1 VTGSGGLDLSYP
13 HAAARTADH
22 FFELDPGKLPWIAA
36 VDAAGVGLL
45 QVSSRRLRGWKL
57 FTWGNTPGGRRWQE
71 FLTGSTE
78 SYFEIQAGLT
88 RTQLEHV
95 PLGSGESWSWSEVYG
110 PVSVPV
116 EAVHGEWV
124 DAIECM
130 ESAIAEA
137 RIGSM
142 LEERAGAEHDRHG
155 EPLHAGSGWGRS
167 SRFGVRC
174 RRRNPRRASIACSPV
189 PALAKTRSRGLPSW
203 KRASCRLERR
213 APMLLPSPARTFSK
227 GRRTRPQRCCT
238 GVVRWNA
245 SDLHAA
251 VEAWEAAYALEPDSW
266 LALRNIAA
274 ASGLLGEPER
284 SAEQYL
290 RALDLTPD
298 VAQLRLEA
306 IEALIAVNRF
316 SEAVALAQA
325 APESSF
331 AGRFRFLQAWAAV
344 LHGEIRLAESILEG
358 GLEVAD
364 LREGEVSLSD
374 LWRICRRRCIETGGD
389 CRLHQ
394 APPGVA
400 SAHSDVP
407 FIYDFRPHG

>member
-1 VTGSGGLDLSYP
+1 
-13 HAAARTADH
+13 
-22 FFELDPGKLPWIAA
+22 
-36 VDAAGVGLL
+36 
-45 QVSSRRLRGWKL
+45 
-57 FTWGNTPGGRRWQE
+57 
-71 FLTGSTE
+71 
-78 SYFEIQAGLT
+78 
-88 RTQLEHV
+88 
-95 PLGSGESWSWSEVYG
+95 
-110 PVSVPV
+110 
-116 EAVHGEWV
+116 
-124 DAIECM
+124 M
-130 ESAIAEA
+130 ESAIVEA
-137 RIGSM
+137 RIGSL

-174 RRRNPRRASIACSPV
+174 RRRNPRRSSIACSPV

-213 APMLLPSPARTFSK
+213 APMLLPSPGRTFSK

-245 SDLHAA
+245 SHLHAA

-389 CRLHQ
+389 AGSIKHLREWRAPTRTCPSSMTSGCTAELPTRCRRRLTVRDRSRVPGGGGSPRRPR
-394 APPGVA
+394 PPGPCPGTCGGPPVTG
-400 SAHSDVP
+400 P
-407 FIYDFRPHG
+407 RPGWPARPR